1 MAGGAAI
8 PVVAADPGHSR
19 DGGGSHRDGGSR
31 GDGGSHRDGGSRRD
45 GGGSQRDGGSRRG
58 GGDYERDGAGRYGQD
73 RGERDDYRRGP
84 TTGPNRGYGQDG
96 GGNGRDWSRADDED
110 TAGSDDFVIQP
121 SAAARAASPSLAS
134 PGGAS
139 PGVASPSLAAQD
151 DTAVTEV
158 SVPSLPAAPGP
169 DSGGAAITEPN
180 GPPFTAPPVVFG
192 DGRTPGILSWS
203 RASGDARPE
212 TAVGPAEILVVNM
225 APLVEAPP
233 PAPAPSPPPPSP
245 TAVRLDVAPPWQRT
259 VASMWAAAAEPS
271 QPGGLG
277 FGIAGL
283 ILAPLAGVWLGYRQA
298 RASRAAAQLVDR

>member
-1 MAGGAAI
+1 MAGGATL

-45 GGGSQRDGGSRRG
+45 GGGSHRDGGPRRDG
-58 GGDYERDGAGRYGQD
+58 GGYGRNGAGNYGQD

-84 TTGPNRGYGQDG
+84 TTGPDRRYGQDG
-96 GGNGRDWSRADDED
+96 GGNGRDWSRTDDED

-121 SAAARAASPSLAS
+121 SAAARTASPSLA
-134 PGGAS
+134 P

-158 SVPSLPAAPGP
+158 SVPSVPAAPGP

-180 GPPFTAPPVVFG
+180 GPPFTAPPVVVG
-192 DGRTPGILSWS
+192 NGRMPGILSWS
-203 RASGDARPE
+203 HASGDGPPE

-233 PAPAPSPPPPSP
+233 PVPAPSPPPPPSP
-245 TAVRLDVAPPWQRT
+245 PAVRLDVAPPWQRT
-259 VASMWAAAAEPS
+259 VASLWAAAAEPS
-271 QPGGLG
+271 RPGGLD